1 MSDYQTGVTVP
12 EDFPIT
18 TEVISSASYKGIPCI
33 TAAAPIYNA
42 ANGYIRLPDGHPWL
56 EVEYIEN
63 SVPWGEITYMRGN
76 WIGFDSLHS
85 GQYWPG
91 QSRSRFTDD
100 TLMTHEM
107 VIGWVLDLAI
117 EAHGMTSGGTYQI

>member
-1 MSDYQTGVTVP
+1 MSDYQAEVEVP
-12 EDFPIT
+12 KDFPIT
-18 TEVISSASYKGIPCI
+18 TKVISSASYKGIPCI
-33 TAAAPIYNA
+33 TAHAPIYGA
-42 ANGYIRLPDGHPWL
+42 ANGYIRLPHGHPWL

-63 SVPWGEITYMRGN
+63 SVPWGEITYKSGN
-76 WIGFDSLHS
+76 WIGFDTMHS

-91 QSRSRFTDD
+91 QSWPRFTTD

-117 EAHGMTSGGTYQI
+117 EASGMTSGGTHQI